1 MDIKLIALDLDGTLL
16 DSRKR
21 LSEANRQA
29 LSRCVENGIWVVP
42 CTGRA
47 VDGIPPEIKNIPGV
61 RYAITTNGAVIYDLK
76 EEAVIDSCMLP
87 WELALEILYLLD
99 SRHVM
104 YDPYIERRGITEPR
118 FFENL
123 SDYGLS
129 PELQKM
135 VKMTR
140 DIHPNIIEYVK
151 QSHKPVEKINLFFS
165 DMEERTRLRAE
176 LEQRDD
182 ILVTSSMPNNLEI
195 NAPGAT
201 KGEALHRLAAHL
213 GIGAEQTM
221 AVGDGENDFTMIR
234 MAGVGVA
241 MKNGSTELQAEAD
254 YITDT
259 NDENGVASA
268 ITRLIFGAEL

>member
-61 RYAITTNGAVIYDLK
+61 RYAITTNGAVIYDLN

>member
-47 VDGIPPEIKNIPGV
+47 VDGVPSEVKGILGV
-61 RYAITTNGAVIYDLK
+61 RYAITTNGAVIYDMK
-76 EEAVIDSCMLP
+76 EDAVLDTRMLP
-87 WELALEILYLLD
+87 WELALEILHFLD
-99 SRHVM
+99 VHHVM
-104 YDPYIERRGITEPR
+104 YDPYIDRRGITEPR

-123 SDYGLS
+123 SAYGLS

-151 QSHKPVEKINLFFS
+151 KSHKPVEKINLFFA
-165 DMEERTRLRAE
+165 DMEERARLRTE
-176 LEQRDD
+176 LEKRDD
-182 ILVTSSMPNNLEI
+182 ILVTSSITNNLEI

-201 KGEALHRLAAHL
+201 KGEAIHRLAAHL
-213 GIGAEQTM
+213 GIDVKQTM

-241 MKNGSTELQAEAD
+241 MKNGSIELQAAAD

-259 NDENGVASA
+259 NDESGVASA
-268 ITRLIFGAEL
+268 INRLIFGEQL

>member
-47 VDGIPPEIKNIPGV
+47 VDGVPSEVKDIPGV
-61 RYAITTNGAVIYDLK
+61 RYAITTNGAVIYDMK
-76 EEAVIDSCMLP
+76 EDAVLDTRMLP
-87 WELALEILYLLD
+87 WELALEILHFLD
-99 SRHVM
+99 VHHVM
-104 YDPYIERRGITEPR
+104 YDPYIDRRGITEPR

-123 SDYGLS
+123 SAYGLS

-151 QSHKPVEKINLFFS
+151 KSHKPVEKINLFFP
-165 DMEERTRLRAE
+165 DMEERARLRAE
-176 LEQRDD
+176 LEKRDD
-182 ILVTSSMPNNLEI
+182 ILVTSSITNNLEI

-201 KGEALHRLAAHL
+201 KGEAIHRLAAHL
-213 GIGAEQTM
+213 GIDVKQTM

-241 MKNGSTELQAEAD
+241 MKNGSNELQAAAD

-259 NDENGVASA
+259 NDESGVASA
-268 ITRLIFGAEL
+268 INRLIFGEQL

>member
-201 KGEALHRLAAHL
+201 KGETLHRLAAHL